1 MTGVRIQIVERKGRS
16 CCAGQKAPDD
26 IAFFAA
32 GCGWQPLRIKRYLHP
47 NRFLKAFGTLWWLV
61 QSFFWVRRVPRG
73 ATVLFPFPGDYLAGR
88 LGVRFLRGLRERR
101 GARMVGFVHD
111 LEELRAEHPDAVA
124 WARQV
129 REAVFAVADELIVH
143 NEAMAAQLRA
153 WGCRQPLHLLGIF
166 DYRVSRPL
174 LSSTPS
180 SFCTST
186 SHQHLLSTLSLVGS
200 FGNFRARYARHLTE
214 IPGVTWQLLGPE
226 GEGLAGWE
234 GCYEPEE
241 VIHRLAG
248 SWGLVWDGDS
258 LETCTGTCGRY
269 LALNNPHKLSLYL
282 AAGIPVVIWEGAALA
297 SFVTTHGVGIAI
309 GSLRELPARLAAV
322 SDGEYAR
329 LRAAAAALGE
339 ELRAGAFTRRV
350 LEGL

>member
-32 GCGWQPLRIKRYLHP
+32 ACGWQPLRIKRYLHP

-153 WGCRQPLHLLGIF
+153 WGCRQPLRLMQLF
-166 DYRVSRPL
+166 DYRVQGEGK
-174 LSSTPS
+174 S
-180 SFCTST
+180 SFP
-186 SHQHLLSTLSLVGS
+186 QAPNDPVVSLVGS
-200 FGNFRARYARHLTE
+200 FGNFRARYARHLAE

-241 VIHRLAG
+241 VIHHLAG
-248 SWGLVWDGDS
+248 NWGLVWDGDS
-258 LETCTGTCGRY
+258 LATCTGTCGRY

-297 SFVTTHGVGIAI
+297 SFVTARGVGIAI